1 LKQGVFNK
9 PVFMRTIGE
18 YRTYEVMSRGNL
30 LKIEIS
36 FNVDMCVAK
45 PDRALPCPA
54 KGSGRRFAA
63 QDGIV

>member
-1 LKQGVFNK
+1 MG
-9 PVFMRTIGE
+9 TIGE

-45 PDRALPCPA
+45 PDWALPCPA

-63 QDGIV
+63 QYGIV